1 MSTTHSNIGGEFVL
15 TSPALGGARG
25 SCRILLL
32 KEGKQPPR
40 AANVAGPAANVA
52 VGRSLPGAVNPRGQ
66 PGSRPQA
73 VEEHR
78 GGFSRAS
85 VNPLDIPQFRVG
97 TTLLGPS
104 VVGSLG
110 LILAGQQA
118 MVAGDGQA
126 ITEARSVS
134 RRLERIYTDIFQM
147 EASRITIKLW

>member
-40 AANVAGPAANVA
+40 AAN
-52 VGRSLPGAVNPRGQ
+52 
-66 PGSRPQA
+66 
-73 VEEHR
+73 
-78 GGFSRAS
+78 
-85 VNPLDIPQFRVG
+85 FRVG

-134 RRLERIYTDIFQM
+134 RRLEREYSKIF
-147 EASRITIKLW
+147 TILPH